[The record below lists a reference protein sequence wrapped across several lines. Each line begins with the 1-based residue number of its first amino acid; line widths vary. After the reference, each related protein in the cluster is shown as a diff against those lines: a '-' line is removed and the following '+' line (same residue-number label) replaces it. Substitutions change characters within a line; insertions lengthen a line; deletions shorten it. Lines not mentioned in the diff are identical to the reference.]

1 VAEIAT
7 DGAGGS
13 GYADRAPGIVPLTW
27 HFRIPVAAVIPL
39 VTRVRTRAVCLGH
52 REHCFITVDP
62 QVGSGVRNGVAE
74 SLEAAH
80 NHGHRPSYGLGGLMG
95 LWPRIGLTA
104 LAMAGAWALTWLA
117 LVIIGD
123 QSDASW
129 VIGIVVGAVGLLV
142 GSWAVSGKGG
152 SGADGTPAVQRAGG
166 ASSAMQTIS
175 AGREGRATLGSPA
188 MPVAYLSLL
197 GKRGPETLVRI
208 RLGEQMIGRH
218 PESCEIQV
226 PDRRKFRR
234 VVGRV
239 HARLVSELVS
249 DRPVTWVQG
258 LHHNGIY
265 VNDDLVSLPERR
277 QLEDGDEISLGG
289 PRGARGVCVFRFTLR
304 PQQVKVSSTGSSTE
318 GENTAILMVVADPG
332 KAGWRRLDNELKA
345 IDRAVRGSQMTVEAV
360 PVTSLSGLE
369 AALSGQERSIIH
381 FTGQV
386 GGKTEVPLTAEDS
399 GMAQV
404 TAGELG
410 RFFQAHARH
419 VRCVVLSSCYSPR
432 QGLAIAEHVPC
443 VVGISPTMPGD
454 AAIAFSR
461 AFYHALATERPVEM
475 AFKAGQ
481 RAAGAL
487 LGHGDPALP
496 VLHVQPG
503 AERTCFAS

>member
-1 VAEIAT
+1 
-7 DGAGGS
+7 
-13 GYADRAPGIVPLTW
+13 
-27 HFRIPVAAVIPL
+27 
-39 VTRVRTRAVCLGH
+39 
-52 REHCFITVDP
+52 
-62 QVGSGVRNGVAE
+62 
-74 SLEAAH
+74 
-80 NHGHRPSYGLGGLMG
+80 MG

-123 QSDASW
+123 RSDANW
-129 VIGIVVGAVGLLV
+129 VIGIVVGAAGLLV

-152 SGADGTPAVQRAGG
+152 SSAGGTPAAQRAGA
-166 ASSAMQTIS
+166 ASSGTQTVG
-175 AGREGRATLGSPA
+175 AGQEGGAALGSPG

-197 GKRGPETLVRI
+197 GKRGPETLTRI
-208 RLGEQMIGRH
+208 RLGEQIIGRH

-226 PDRRKFRR
+226 PNRRKFRR

-258 LHHNGIY
+258 LHHNGTY

-289 PRGARGVCVFRFTLR
+289 KRGTRGACVFRFTLR

-318 GENTAILMVVADPG
+318 GETTTILMVAADPG
-332 KAGWRRLDNELKA
+332 KAGWRRLDNELQA
-345 IDRAVRGSQMTVEAV
+345 IDRAVRGSQMIVEAV
-360 PVTSLSGLE
+360 PVTSLPGLE
-369 AALSGQERSIIH
+369 AALLGQERSIIH
-381 FTGQV
+381 FTGQA
-386 GGKTEVPLTAEDS
+386 GGGAGVPLTAEDS
-399 GMAQV
+399 GTAQV

-410 RFFQAHARH
+410 RFLQAHASQ
-419 VRCVVLSSCYSPR
+419 VRCVVLSSCYAPQ

-443 VVGISPTMPGD
+443 VVGTSPEMPGD
-454 AAIAFSR
+454 AAVAFSQ
-461 AFYHALATERPVEM
+461 AFYQALAAEGPVET

-481 RAAGAL
+481 RAAGAHL
-487 LGHGDPALP
+487 RHGDPAPP